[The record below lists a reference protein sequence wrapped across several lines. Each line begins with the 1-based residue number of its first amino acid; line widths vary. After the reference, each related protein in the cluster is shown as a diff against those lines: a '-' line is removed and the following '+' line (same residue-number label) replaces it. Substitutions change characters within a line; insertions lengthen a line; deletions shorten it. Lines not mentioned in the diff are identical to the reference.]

1 MIFHSPFAAYH
12 GNVTIKE
19 TLGGYRMFKKIAVSA
34 GVFAVAALW
43 FAPSVVGS
51 ANGQTAEE
59 PTLAEVSRDAS
70 PMFSGFNLNL
80 VSAPKVLPGGISED
94 EAAKI
99 ALARGAAI
107 RAARE
112 DGRTLTTEERTALG
126 MAPEPQ
132 PATPEAVDV
141 ASTPQPAIEAAIKEA
156 VQMWTVTGSTVNLRS
171 GPGTSHAVVDQAKLG
186 EIYRPLSDT
195 SSDWIEIELTDGSS
209 AWIYA
214 KFFAPV
220 DG

>member
-1 MIFHSPFAAYH
+1 MIFHSPFAADH
-12 GNVTIKE
+12 GNVAIKE
-19 TLGGYRMFKKIAVSA
+19 TLGGYRMFNKIAVSA

-70 PMFSGFNLNL
+70 PMFSGFSLNL

-112 DGRTLTTEERTALG
+112 DGRTLNDLAAEIDEARGTEAGLATALRVYVLARVRCS
-126 MAPEPQ
+126 APGAKRAPRRRR
-132 PATPEAVDV
+132 ATSSCRRSSFVRRSGVRSLGRKA
-141 ASTPQPAIEAAIKEA
+141 ASSSRLKSSTPGGRLASAAGICCVKFHA
-156 VQMWTVTGSTVNLRS
+156 
-171 GPGTSHAVVDQAKLG
+171 GTAMRTLA
-186 EIYRPLSDT
+186 
-195 SSDWIEIELTDGSS
+195 
-209 AWIYA
+209 
-214 KFFAPV
+214 
-220 DG
+220 